1 MIPSIRKVFFQRYIY
16 YNGEVK
22 IIVTMSRH
30 LSYEIEEADQ
40 RSTLLYSRR
49 TVEQSFVPLVAAVRK
64 GFERCRQ
71 RPYIVSISGPP
82 GCGKSSIS
90 SLFEILLEREEI
102 DSVVLPLDGF
112 HFTNEELET
121 RKTVREGREV
131 SLSDIKG
138 ARETY
143 DIRRL
148 ASCFSLLRSKEPFY
162 WPLYSRSSHS
172 PVEKGIRVT
181 DRDRVY
187 IVEGN
192 YLLLNIAPWSGLSGF
207 FDLKVFIRSKPRW
220 LKTRV
225 ITRKRRGGFTKKEAR
240 DHYRHS
246 DSYNI
251 TEVLDLSCG
260 YDYLLLQKGRYR
272 YVPIEAGRGS
282 KNQLTDT

>member
-1 MIPSIRKVFFQRYIY
+1 MIPSIRNAFFQRYTY
-16 YNGEVK
+16 YIGEVK

-30 LSYEIEEADQ
+30 LTYEIEEADR

-71 RPYIVSISGPP
+71 RPHIVSVSGPP

-90 SLFEILLEREEI
+90 SLFKILLEREKI

-121 RKTVREGREV
+121 RETVREGKKV

-143 DIRRL
+143 DIRHL
-148 ASCFSLLRSKEPFY
+148 TSCFSLLRSTKPFY

-172 PVEKGIRVT
+172 PVKKGIRVT
-181 DRDRVY
+181 DRNRVY

-192 YLLLNIAPWSGLSGF
+192 YLLLNTAPWSGLSGF
-207 FDLKVFIRSKPRW
+207 FDLKIFIRSKPRL
-220 LKTRV
+220 LKSRV
-225 ITRKRRGGFTKKEAR
+225 IKRKQRGGFTKKEAR
-240 DHYRHS
+240 EHYRRS
-246 DSYNI
+246 DCYNI
-251 TEVLDLSCG
+251 TEVLDRSGG

-272 YVPIEAGRGS
+272 YVLIEAESG
-282 KNQLTDT
+282 